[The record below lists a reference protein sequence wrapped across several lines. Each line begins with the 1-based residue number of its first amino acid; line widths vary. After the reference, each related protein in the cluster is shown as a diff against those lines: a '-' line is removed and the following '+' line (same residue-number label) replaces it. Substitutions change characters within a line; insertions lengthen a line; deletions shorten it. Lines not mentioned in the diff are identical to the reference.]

1 MPRLYNDS
9 IIMDWQT
16 GYGKLQTMLK
26 IIQSCIIQEHD
37 DNSGFYKTRLE
48 IVGILLDRK
57 QEHDGN
63 FGFYKN
69 SGSILFYD
77 DSNSK
82 HEQN

>member
-1 MPRLYNDS
+1 MATLAS
-9 IIMDWQT
+9 T
-16 GYGKLQTMLK
+16 
-26 IIQSCIIQEHD
+26 
-37 DNSGFYKTRLE
+37 KTRLE
-48 IVGILLDRK
+48 IVGILLDLDSCK

-77 DSNSK
+77 DSSSK